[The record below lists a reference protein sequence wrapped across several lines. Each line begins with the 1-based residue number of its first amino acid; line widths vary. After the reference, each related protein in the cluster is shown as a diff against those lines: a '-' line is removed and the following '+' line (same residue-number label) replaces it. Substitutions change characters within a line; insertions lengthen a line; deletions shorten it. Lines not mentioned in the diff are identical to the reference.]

1 MVRGTLETMHERGEN
16 KIEVSKP
23 GFLRQY
29 FRALRFYFITGLLV
43 WVPLIVTLWV
53 AWWLFKT
60 VGLGLEGL
68 IQRGYEFL
76 HSIGGR
82 IPQLEFLSG
91 FTYVRGFGFLIA
103 AGLFLTTGFLTRS
116 IVTRRLINA
125 VERILDRIP
134 LVSTVYRAVQQI
146 RDVFITREGA
156 VFQKVVLIEYPRP
169 GVWVIGFLMSK
180 EQGVLQKA
188 LGQEMLA
195 ILVPSVPNPT
205 TGFLMFVPTD
215 QVVFPD
221 LSVEEGLKMVIS
233 GGTYQP
239 GTESALLAKTH
250 ADGREAP
257 QQK

>member
-1 MVRGTLETMHERGEN
+1 MNEQGEK
-16 KIEVSKP
+16 KIGVAKS
-23 GFLRQY
+23 GFFRQY

-76 HSIGGR
+76 HSIGDR

-91 FTYVRGFGFLIA
+91 FTYIRGFGFLIA
-103 AGLFLTTGFLTRS
+103 AALFLTTGFLTRS

-134 LVSTVYRAVQQI
+134 LVSTIYRAVQQI

-156 VFQKVVLIEYPRP
+156 VFQKVALVEYPRP
-169 GVWVIGFLMSK
+169 GVWAIGFLMSK
-180 EQGVLQKA
+180 EQGALQKA
-188 LGQEMLA
+188 LGQELLA
-195 ILVPSVPNPT
+195 VLVPSIPNPT
-205 TGFLMFVPTD
+205 TGFLMFFPPE

-233 GGTYQP
+233 GGTYQT
-239 GTESALLAKTH
+239 GTESALLAKSRK
-250 ADGREAP
+250 DGRETP